1 MLCSSAFCQAHG
13 TCSINGMCYQ
23 CLGKVKKRGCGFLGC
38 AQRKRTRFPK
48 SIQDLKEINTAEE
61 KGSKENSN
69 GQKGTLNLT
78 VQEGECLAYHVWTFY
93 PLVLGVSRRFFK
105 WRWHEDS
112 ILLRPTYRQHLGR
125 LKCERLRQSNPLEE
139 ASAILRDERTC
150 NIGKTKKGKC
160 KRVEEQ
166 I

>member
-48 SIQDLKEINTAEE
+48 SIQDLNTAEE

-78 VQEGECLAYHVWTFY
+78 VQEGECLAYHV
-93 PLVLGVSRRFFK
+93 
-105 WRWHEDS
+105 
-112 ILLRPTYRQHLGR
+112 
-125 LKCERLRQSNPLEE
+125 
-139 ASAILRDERTC
+139 
-150 NIGKTKKGKC
+150 
-160 KRVEEQ
+160 
-166 I
+166 